1 MNNNSKKMKTIG
13 ILGGVGPQATVNFEE
28 HIHLASQQLIPPL
41 FNSGYPPMIVF
52 YHRYAPI
59 QINKDLTPVF
69 PIQPDQGLL
78 KAAKRLG
85 EMADFLVIP
94 SNGVHAIQKEI
105 EQAAG
110 RKVLSII
117 DATMDEVNKRKW
129 TKVGVIGYKNA
140 MVYTRRLEEM
150 GIEFETISKELQE
163 KLDESIM
170 KVMEGR
176 DEVSDRTLVKT
187 IIDEFRARK
196 VDGIIP
202 GCTEIPLMLGE
213 NMNSED
219 LVNPAKL
226 LATAAVKHS
235 LS

>member
-1 MNNNSKKMKTIG
+1 MKTIG
-13 ILGGVGPQATVNFEE
+13 ILGGVGPQATMHFEE
-28 HIHLASQQLIPPL
+28 QIHLASQRLIPPL

-59 QINKDLTPVF
+59 QINKDLTPGF

-78 KAAKRLG
+78 NAAKKLG

-117 DATMDEVNKRKW
+117 DATMEEVKERKW
-129 TKVGVIGYKNA
+129 AKIGVIGYKNA
-140 MVYTRRLEEM
+140 MVYTKRLEEM
-150 GIEFETISKELQE
+150 GIEFETISEEQQE

-170 KVMEGR
+170 RVMEGR
-176 DEVSDRTLVKT
+176 DDAGDKTVVKM
-187 IIDEFRARK
+187 IIDEFRARE

-213 NMNSED
+213 HMNSPD
-219 LVNPAKL
+219 LIDPAKL
-226 LATAAVKHS
+226 LAAAAVKHS
-235 LS
+235 MS

>member
-1 MNNNSKKMKTIG
+1 
-13 ILGGVGPQATVNFEE
+13 
-28 HIHLASQQLIPPL
+28 
-41 FNSGYPPMIVF
+41 
-52 YHRYAPI
+52 
-59 QINKDLTPVF
+59 
-69 PIQPDQGLL
+69 
-78 KAAKRLG
+78 
-85 EMADFLVIP
+85 
-94 SNGVHAIQKEI
+94 VHALQEEI

-110 RKVLSII
+110 RKVLSMI
-117 DATMDEVNKRKW
+117 DATMEEVKKRKW
-129 TKVGVIGYKNA
+129 AKVGVIGYKNA
-140 MVYTRRLEEM
+140 IIYTPRLEEM
-150 GIEFETISKELQE
+150 GIEFETISQELQE

-176 DEVSDRTLVKT
+176 VDAGDKIFVKS

-202 GCTEIPLMLGE
+202 GCTEIPLMLGD
-213 NMNSED
+213 NMNSAD